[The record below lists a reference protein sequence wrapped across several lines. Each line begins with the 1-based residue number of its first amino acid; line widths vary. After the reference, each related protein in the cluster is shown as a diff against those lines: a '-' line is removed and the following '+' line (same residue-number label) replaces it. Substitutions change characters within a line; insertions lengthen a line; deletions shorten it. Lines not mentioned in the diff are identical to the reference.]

1 MKEKKHFDQ
10 ACLYNSQSL
19 NSYFQYSKSKSSE
32 KPNTGEG
39 ITNLSLANQQ
49 K

>member
-1 MKEKKHFDQ
+1 MKEKKHLDQ
-10 ACLYNSQSL
+10 AYLYNSQSL
-19 NSYFQYSKSKSSE
+19 NSYFQYSKSSE